1 MTFGLRT
8 PNVTPLSTS
17 SVNTSEPAAWT
28 STSSGIGPSAPSPPG
43 TGETWTDCSPIYRQ
57 SGRPHCSVC
66 VDIHTRVLAQTGE
79 SSERIHT
86 AAAWRETP

>member
-1 MTFGLRT
+1 M
-8 PNVTPLSTS
+8 STLELAKIRAS
-17 SVNTSEPAAWT
+17 QIN
-28 STSSGIGPSAPSPPG
+28 G
-43 TGETWTDCSPIYRQ
+43 CSI
-57 SGRPHCSVC
+57 C